1 MDRRSVIK
9 AGLSLGLLVCFP
21 ALANPV
27 PAYGTEPNSNG
38 QLALPPAA
46 DIKRVVS
53 AGGPADLLLLAL
65 SPEKLL
71 GYAHLKPA
79 LLQQHGF
86 ALSLWQKPRLGRLVG
101 RNASLS
107 LEKLM
112 TLDADLV
119 VDYGNLSQN
128 YLSMAQKVER
138 ISGVP
143 FLLLDG
149 SLTGTPAQL
158 RKLGQVLGANERAD
172 FLAQRTAEILSD
184 AREFGLS
191 QEEPI
196 SFYFGRSATGLET
209 GVTGSIHTE
218 AIEQLGLKNVA
229 KAGDYRGLAKVSLE
243 QLMAWEPE
251 LIISQDPAFIRHIRQ
266 DPVWGMLAAV
276 RNKRVYWLPNK
287 PFGWIDSP
295 PGINRLLGMSYLRLL
310 LSGADEQAKQALVK
324 DFYRDFY
331 HSELSE
337 EQAAN
342 LLRPE

>member
-86 ALSLWQKPRLGRLVG
+86 APSLWQKPRLGRLVG

-128 YLSMAQKVER
+128 YLSY
-138 ISGVP
+138 
-143 FLLLDG
+143 LW
-149 SLTGTPAQL
+149 
-158 RKLGQVLGANERAD
+158 RKRWNA
-172 FLAQRTAEILSD
+172 
-184 AREFGLS
+184 
-191 QEEPI
+191 
-196 SFYFGRSATGLET
+196 SAFC
-209 GVTGSIHTE
+209 
-218 AIEQLGLKNVA
+218 AIDK
-229 KAGDYRGLAKVSLE
+229 
-243 QLMAWEPE
+243 
-251 LIISQDPAFIRHIRQ
+251 
-266 DPVWGMLAAV
+266 
-276 RNKRVYWLPNK
+276 
-287 PFGWIDSP
+287 
-295 PGINRLLGMSYLRLL
+295 
-310 LSGADEQAKQALVK
+310 
-324 DFYRDFY
+324 
-331 HSELSE
+331 
-337 EQAAN
+337 
-342 LLRPE
+342 

>member
-1 MDRRSVIK
+1 M
-9 AGLSLGLLVCFP
+9 GLGLLACYP
-21 ALANPV
+21 WLAQ
-27 PAYGTEPNSNG
+27 ASELS
-38 QLALPPAA
+38 PAA
-46 DIKRVVS
+46 QESLPQARDIKRVVS

-86 ALSLWQKPRLGRLVG
+86 APSLWQKPRLGRLVG

-128 YLSMAQKVER
+128 YQSMAQKVER

-149 SLTGTPAQL
+149 SLAGTAAQL
-158 RKLGQVLGANERAD
+158 RKLGQVLGVNERAD
-172 FLAQRTAEILSD
+172 FVAKRTAEILSD
-184 AREFGLS
+184 AREFGRSLG
-191 QEEPI
+191 EPL
-196 SFYFGRSATGLET
+196 SFYFGRGATGLET

-266 DPVWGMLAAV
+266 DPVWGTLAAV
-276 RNKRVYWLPNK
+276 RNQQVYWLPNK

-331 HSELSE
+331 HSELSG

-342 LLRPE
+342 LLHPA

>member
-1 MDRRSVIK
+1 MDRRCFIK
-9 AGLSLGLLVCFP
+9 GSMGLGLLACYPWLVHASVLSP
-21 ALANPV
+21 TAQ
-27 PAYGTEPNSNG
+27 ES
-38 QLALPPAA
+38 LPQAR

-71 GYAHLKPA
+71 GYAHLKPD
-79 LLQQHGF
+79 LLQQYGF
-86 ALSLWQKPRLGRLVG
+86 ASNLWQKPRLGRLVG

-119 VDYGNLSQN
+119 VDYGNVSQN
-128 YLSMAQKVER
+128 YQSMAQKVER
-138 ISGVP
+138 VSGVP

-149 SLTGTPAQL
+149 SLADIPLQL
-158 RKLGQVLGANERAD
+158 KKLGQILGVHERAD
-172 FLAQRTAEILSD
+172 FLAKRTAEILSD

-191 QEEPI
+191 LGEAR
-196 SFYFGRSATGLET
+196 SFYFGRGANGLET

-229 KAGDYRGLAKVSLE
+229 QAGDYRGLAKVSLE

-251 LIISQDPAFIRHIRQ
+251 IIISQDPEFIRHIHR
-266 DPVWGMLAAV
+266 DPVWGTLAAV
-276 RNKRVYWLPNK
+276 RNQRIYWLPNR
-287 PFGWIDSP
+287 PFGWIDTP

-310 LSGADEQAKQALVK
+310 LSGADERAQQALVK

-331 HSELSE
+331 HSELSG